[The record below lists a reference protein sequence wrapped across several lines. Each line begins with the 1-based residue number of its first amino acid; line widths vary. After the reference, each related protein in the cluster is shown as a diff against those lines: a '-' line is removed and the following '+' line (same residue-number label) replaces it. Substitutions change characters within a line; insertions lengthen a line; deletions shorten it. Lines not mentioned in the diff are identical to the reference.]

1 MSIYAWQ
8 LADDVE
14 QVHRFLLESDKNTND
29 TIPLRSKLKTER
41 LVKTKST
48 YILRGDSEMIAMF
61 SLTIPPPT
69 YIRSQLFTSG
79 VNPIYLQRLALSHK
93 RVENRAVI
101 AIKTLRHAQFMAN
114 TNKCDVIRCELNPN
128 IIGTFALFKSFG
140 FTMVADSILLND
152 DNKVYMQKLVCQ
164 SM

>member
-61 SLTIPPPT
+61 SLTIPPPNV
-69 YIRSQLFTSG
+69 YKESAIYFRCESYLFT
-79 VNPIYLQRLALSHK
+79 
-93 RVENRAVI
+93 
-101 AIKTLRHAQFMAN
+101 
-114 TNKCDVIRCELNPN
+114 
-128 IIGTFALFKSFG
+128 
-140 FTMVADSILLND
+140 
-152 DNKVYMQKLVCQ
+152 KV
-164 SM
+164 SS